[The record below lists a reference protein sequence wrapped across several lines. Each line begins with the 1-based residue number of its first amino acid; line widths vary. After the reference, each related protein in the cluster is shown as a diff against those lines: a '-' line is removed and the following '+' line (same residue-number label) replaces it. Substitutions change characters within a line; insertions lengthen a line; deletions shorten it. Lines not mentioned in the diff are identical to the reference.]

1 MRSSHFIADNGASLQ
16 ASTSSSMP
24 CVSDSG
30 NSFAE
35 NQESDIIYF
44 AQSFMRQMGMH
55 TWDISVCI
63 TNKDNLVSLLFW
75 MFIMKNEQL

>member
-55 TWDISVCI
+55 T
-63 TNKDNLVSLLFW
+63 
-75 MFIMKNEQL
+75 